1 MRPLQV
7 DNCRSGCW
15 PPVPP
20 PPKPSREGTWL
31 LEAPAAAGGGG
42 TKAHKGQPEWPAGKW
57 AAVPPPVSG
66 VCQRWAPTRAFVY
79 THRHGGPNGGRVDDP
94 VGVCIWR
101 PPCRLLRVGLQA
113 GGPYGLALASV
124 AVDSTPCRPRR
135 EHGRLNRATV
145 GWPNKKKNDMLC
157 LISYIISYI
166 QYHIYIYIYFFFYI
180 HITRF

>member
-42 TKAHKGQPEWPAGKW
+42 TKVHKGQPEWPAGKW

-66 VCQRWAPTRAFVY
+66 VCQRWAPIRASSSHTAKVGLTEAGSQY
-79 THRHGGPNGGRVDDP
+79 P
-94 VGVCIWR
+94 VGVASSNLAGR
-101 PPCRLLRVGLQA
+101 PGHCVSGCRLGALRACLSLCSCGFDPLPAAA
-113 GGPYGLALASV
+113 GTWSSKSRYSRV
-124 AVDSTPCRPRR
+124 A
-135 EHGRLNRATV
+135 
-145 GWPNKKKNDMLC
+145 KKKM
-157 LISYIISYI
+157 
-166 QYHIYIYIYFFFYI
+166 
-180 HITRF
+180 